1 MRISDWSSDVCS
13 SDLLSQGGEFGFLL
27 FTQAADALLVAPAAA
42 SLFSAVVT
50 LSMMTTP
57 FLMLFARGL
66 EFSPGS
72 DADRTSVVSG
82 NSVSVRLDLGGSRF
96 IKKNTFNTKQS
107 KDKRLHII

>member
-57 FLMLFARGL
+57 FLMMFARGL
-66 EFSPGS
+66 EFSPGR
-72 DADRTSVVSG
+72 DADLDDPENAPRGSSIVIG
-82 NSVSVRLDLGGSRF
+82 YGRLDRKSP
-96 IKKNTFNTKQS
+96 
-107 KDKRLHII
+107 RLNSNH